1 MNVNVK
7 RKKDPNNF
15 INIILNKISLA
26 QNFSQKVALTIT
38 KRKILKHVTLKFY
51 LRRRY
56 KQLILY
62 IRVDDKFRNKSER
75 GNFYRDLKLLF
86 PDIKIEGTQGHYKGF
101 GLELCPETN
110 NTLILLLKLISLC
123 SRPKDFYVKNSKVF
137 KSFYNYIDSSPIP
150 IHLRFTNNL
159 LSQLTNEDLIELFNS
174 IEEIKDEKRHNR
186 NNQNNNNILD
196 IDFD

>member
-15 INIILNKISLA
+15 INVILNKISLA
-26 QNFSQKVALTIT
+26 QNFSQKVALSIT

-56 KQLILY
+56 KKLILY
-62 IRVDDKFRNKSER
+62 VRVNDKFRNKSER
-75 GNFYRDLKLLF
+75 GNFYRDLKLLI
-86 PDIKIEGTQGHYKGF
+86 PSIEIEGTKGHYKGF
-101 GLELCPETN
+101 GFILCPETN
-110 NTLILLLKLISLC
+110 NDLILLLKLISLC
-123 SRPKDFYVKNSKVF
+123 SRPKDFYVKNSKMF

-150 IHLRFTNNL
+150 IHLRFANNL

-174 IEEIKDEKRHNR
+174 ILEEKVDKKKAI
-186 NNQNNNNILD
+186 NNIIN
-196 IDFD
+196 IDNSIDL

>member
-1 MNVNVK
+1 MTANVK
-7 RKKDPNNF
+7 RKDPNNF

-26 QNFSQKVALTIT
+26 QNFSQKVALTLT

-56 KQLILY
+56 KTLILY
-62 IRVDDKFRNKSER
+62 IRVDDRFRNKSER
-75 GNFYRDLKLLF
+75 GNFYRDLKLLI
-86 PDIKIEGTQGHYKGF
+86 PDIIIEGTQGHYKGF

-110 NTLILLLKLISLC
+110 NALILLLKLISLC
-123 SRPKDFYVKNSKVF
+123 SKPKDFYIKNSKVF
-137 KSFYNYIDSSPIP
+137 KSFYNHINSSPIP

-174 IEEIKDEKRHNR
+174 IEELKDEKRHNR
-186 NNQNNNNILD
+186 NNQDSNNIFD
-196 IDFD
+196 INLN